1 MHFYVEY
8 TLLWC
13 KVFYF
18 RHPPSSMHQDRVP
31 DYKHSNIFAQSLYRN
46 LRDRGPIVIHA
57 YNPTANLLL
66 LQTSLCILQQI
77 SMF

>member
-13 KVFYF
+13 KVFYL
-18 RHPPSSMHQDRVP
+18 RHPPSSMQQDGVP
-31 DYKHSNIFAQSLYRN
+31 DYKHCNIFAQSLYLN
-46 LRDRGPIVIHA
+46 LRDWGPIVIHA

-66 LQTSLCILQQI
+66 QTSLYILWQI